1 MAFLIILS
9 LAFIII
15 ASSEQYL
22 RDSRLISRFC
32 KIANQSIRSKLRAT
46 TLLSPPLQLL
56 NQFQLIMMS
65 SECIRRSGRERRAP
79 KNRHLD
85 DNLEIKKSQ
94 PKQKSKKKAITKTNN
109 PPLSL
114 IAKTNLSMEE
124 VSLVSDILNIGAV
137 VSTDSTDVSPT
148 SITATANNNNFA
160 QGAPSSSSHSTSIN
174 NRPTNVDI
182 LRGRGGGTN
191 HHPGNKKF
199 RDEARVFRNRYKD
212 KATTRREKYELSLTL
227 VKRARDYGGRFLER
241 RNGDDKNWYLMSEG
255 DVRKKASQGMFIC
268 VLCIC

>member
-1 MAFLIILS
+1 
-9 LAFIII
+9 
-15 ASSEQYL
+15 
-22 RDSRLISRFC
+22 
-32 KIANQSIRSKLRAT
+32 
-46 TLLSPPLQLL
+46 
-56 NQFQLIMMS
+56 MS

-85 DNLEIKKSQ
+85 DNLEIKKSVT
-94 PKQKSKKKAITKTNN
+94 KQKSKKKAITKSTNN

-148 SITATANNNNFA
+148 SVTATANNNNFA
-160 QGAPSSSSHSTSIN
+160 QGAPSSSSSHSTSIS
-174 NRPTNVDI
+174 NRLNFGKKSKSSSSSSLSSSVAIRQPTNVDV

-199 RDEARVFRNRYKD
+199 RDEARTFRSRYKD

-255 DVRKKASQGMFIC
+255 DVRKKASQGMF
-268 VLCIC
+268 VLCCVGLYMCICLYVAYCSSLSFFS

>member
-1 MAFLIILS
+1 
-9 LAFIII
+9 
-15 ASSEQYL
+15 
-22 RDSRLISRFC
+22 
-32 KIANQSIRSKLRAT
+32 
-46 TLLSPPLQLL
+46 
-56 NQFQLIMMS
+56 MS

-114 IAKTNLSMEE
+114 IAKTNMSMEE

-137 VSTDSTDVSPT
+137 VSTDSNDVSPT
-148 SITATANNNNFA
+148 SVTATANNNNFA

-174 NRPTNVDI
+174 NRLNFGKKSTSSSSASLSSSVAIRQPTSVDV

-199 RDEARVFRNRYKD
+199 RDEARLLRARYKD

-241 RNGDDKNWYLMSEG
+241 RKGDDKNWYLMSEG
-255 DVRKKASQGMFIC
+255 DVRKKASQGMF
-268 VLCIC
+268 VLCVFVRCVCI

>member
-1 MAFLIILS
+1 
-9 LAFIII
+9 
-15 ASSEQYL
+15 
-22 RDSRLISRFC
+22 
-32 KIANQSIRSKLRAT
+32 
-46 TLLSPPLQLL
+46 
-56 NQFQLIMMS
+56 MMS

-79 KNRHLD
+79 KSRHLD
-85 DNLEIKKSQ
+85 DNIEIKKSVT
-94 PKQKSKKKAITKTNN
+94 KQKKKAITKTNN

-148 SITATANNNNFA
+148 SVTATANNSNFA
-160 QGAPSSSSHSTSIN
+160 QGAPSSSYSTSIN
-174 NRPTNVDI
+174 NRLNFGKKSSTSSSSSLPSPVAIRQPTNVDI

-199 RDEARVFRNRYKD
+199 RDEARTFRQRYKD

-241 RNGDDKNWYLMSEG
+241 RNGNDKHWYLMSEG
-255 DVRKKASQGMFIC
+255 DVRKKASQGMF
-268 VLCIC
+268 VLCCC

>member
-1 MAFLIILS
+1 
-9 LAFIII
+9 
-15 ASSEQYL
+15 
-22 RDSRLISRFC
+22 
-32 KIANQSIRSKLRAT
+32 
-46 TLLSPPLQLL
+46 
-56 NQFQLIMMS
+56 MS

-94 PKQKSKKKAITKTNN
+94 TKQKSKKKAITKSTNN

-148 SITATANNNNFA
+148 SVTATANNNNFA

-174 NRPTNVDI
+174 NRLNFGKKSTSSSSSLSSVAIRQPHHLDI

-199 RDEARVFRNRYKD
+199 RDEARNFRARYKD

-255 DVRKKASQGMFIC
+255 DVRKKASQGMF
-268 VLCIC
+268 VLCVSVGLYMCVYVCMLLIVHLSLSFFLVLREDKWE

>member
-1 MAFLIILS
+1 MKG
-9 LAFIII
+9 
-15 ASSEQYL
+15 E
-22 RDSRLISRFC
+22 
-32 KIANQSIRSKLRAT
+32 
-46 TLLSPPLQLL
+46 P
-56 NQFQLIMMS
+56 
-65 SECIRRSGRERRAP
+65 P

-148 SITATANNNNFA
+148 SVTATANNNNFA

-174 NRPTNVDI
+174 NRLNFGKKSKSSSSSSSLSSGVAIRQPTNVDI

-199 RDEARVFRNRYKD
+199 REEARFFRARYKD

-241 RNGDDKNWYLMSEG
+241 RNGDDKYWYLMSEG
-255 DVRKKASQGMFIC
+255 DVRKKASQGMF
-268 VLCIC
+268 VLCVCFVRCACM

>member
-1 MAFLIILS
+1 
-9 LAFIII
+9 
-15 ASSEQYL
+15 
-22 RDSRLISRFC
+22 
-32 KIANQSIRSKLRAT
+32 
-46 TLLSPPLQLL
+46 
-56 NQFQLIMMS
+56 MS

-137 VSTDSTDVSPT
+137 VSTDSNDVSPT
-148 SITATANNNNFA
+148 SVTATANNNNFA
-160 QGAPSSSSHSTSIN
+160 QGAPSSSSPTSIN
-174 NRPTNVDI
+174 NRLNFGKKSSTSSSSASLSSVAIQQPTSVDV

-199 RDEARVFRNRYKD
+199 RDEARKLRGNYRDKDCTRQEKFILSQQLSNR
-212 KATTRREKYELSLTL
+212 
-227 VKRARDYGGRFLER
+227 VKEYGGRFLER
-241 RNGDDKNWYLMSEG
+241 RKGDDKNWYLMSEG
-255 DVRKKASQGMFIC
+255 DVRKKASQGKRRVVVCCWNVYMIVFC
-268 VLCIC
+268 

>member
-1 MAFLIILS
+1 
-9 LAFIII
+9 
-15 ASSEQYL
+15 
-22 RDSRLISRFC
+22 
-32 KIANQSIRSKLRAT
+32 
-46 TLLSPPLQLL
+46 
-56 NQFQLIMMS
+56 MMS

-85 DNLEIKKSQ
+85 DNLEVKKKSQ

-137 VSTDSTDVSPT
+137 VSTDSNDVSPT
-148 SITATANNNNFA
+148 SVTATANNNNFT

-174 NRPTNVDI
+174 NRLNFGKKSSTSSSSASLPSVAIRQPTRV
-182 LRGRGGGTN
+182 GTN

-199 RDEARVFRNRYKD
+199 RDEARTFRARYKD

-241 RNGDDKNWYLMSEG
+241 RKGDDKNWYLMSEG
-255 DVRKKASQGMFIC
+255 DVRKKASQGMF
-268 VLCIC
+268 VLCVFVRCVCV